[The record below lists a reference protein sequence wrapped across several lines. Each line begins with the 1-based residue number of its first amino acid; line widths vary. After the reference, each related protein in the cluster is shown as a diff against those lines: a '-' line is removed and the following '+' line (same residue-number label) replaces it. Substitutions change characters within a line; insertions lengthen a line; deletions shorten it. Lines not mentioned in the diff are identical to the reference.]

1 MAALVSEYTLEFFT
15 LLNARGKKEL
25 IEWCMKEGL
34 IASSYE
40 CPKCN
45 EQMGLN
51 ERKSVVL
58 DGFEW
63 RCQKKEFEKMDPNKI
78 LWPALKYSNRFLLK
92 VMKNR
97 HYFSLG
103 RSMRKYSTEN
113 AETEEITIKEKFQM
127 TRPTV
132 TQWKRPPFMKDFFR
146 GKFDVELLAFPEI
159 LDKEQVIELED
170 NVKILNGFMAQKV
183 NSEEIDKIG
192 GIPEDVLQELKD
204 MGLFGRTL
212 PAKYG
217 GLHLTHSASTRLNE
231 VLGLNLSI
239 GCTLAAHEFFAAQAI
254 LQFGSEA
261 QKSQYLP
268 RMASGDLIGALC
280 CSEMGS
286 GSDLLSMSTT
296 AKKSPDG
303 NFVLSGTKSWVTNAG
318 MAGLFIVFAKTQNE
332 LDPKEHDIS
341 AFIVEKNSKDLKVTL
356 HDKLCLRGVQTGV
369 VQFEEVVVPGS
380 NLIGK
385 LGQGFQ
391 IYLKSLESFRIAMSS
406 LTIGT
411 LKAFLDSVTNHIIHC
426 ERLNKSLADYQ
437 LVRTRLSRISSM
449 LYGMESASYFTAA
462 ILDST
467 VNPDVALESAAIKLF
482 NSEGALYCLRELMEA
497 LGSSSLLPGCQLE
510 KYHRD
515 VLGLSMFDGPND
527 IARLY
532 LSLSGF
538 KYVGDTALEFVKKLR
553 NPFFFPLTMMKLQ
566 FIRFKHR
573 QGYIK
578 YNQDLAGHIH
588 PSLVEWG
595 NKLERYLL
603 HFEDAVNDLLAEHGK
618 DIVDAQIDP
627 RKLSYIATEF
637 YVWSAVLSRCSRS
650 YCLGMRN
657 CHHELR
663 LAEAFCFDSY
673 YRFGPHFDAIA
684 LGITKNNER
693 NHLFQGEQIVDCQGY
708 FLEHPLKHN
717 Y

>member
-1 MAALVSEYTLEFFT
+1 MES
-15 LLNARGKKEL
+15 
-25 IEWCMKEGL
+25 
-34 IASSYE
+34 
-40 CPKCN
+40 
-45 EQMGLN
+45 
-51 ERKSVVL
+51 
-58 DGFEW
+58 
-63 RCQKKEFEKMDPNKI
+63 NKI
-78 LWPALKYSNRFLLK
+78 LWPALKYSNHFLFKVLK
-92 VMKNR
+92 SRNYLNINK
-97 HYFSLG
+97 SL
-103 RSMRKYSTEN
+103 RKYSTEN
-113 AETEEITIKEKFQM
+113 AQTEEVTIKEKIQM

-132 TQWKRPPFMKDFFR
+132 VQWKRPPFMKDFFR

-159 LDKEQVIELED
+159 LDKEQVSELEN
-170 NVKILNGFMAQKV
+170 NVKNLNNFMAQKV
-183 NSEEIDKIG
+183 NSQEIDKNG
-192 GIPEDVLQELKD
+192 AIPEDVLQELKD
-204 MGLFGRTL
+204 MGLFGRII

-217 GLHLTHSASTRLNE
+217 GLNLTHSASTRLNE

-239 GCTLAAHEFFAAQAI
+239 GCTLAAHEFFAAEAI
-254 LQFGSEA
+254 LQFGSET

-268 RMASGDLIGALC
+268 RMASGELIGALC
-280 CSEMGS
+280 SSEVGS
-286 GSDLLSMSTT
+286 GSDMLSMSTIAMKT
-296 AKKSPDG
+296 PDG
-303 NFVLSGTKSWVTNAG
+303 NFVLNGNKSWVTNAG
-318 MAGLFIVFAKTQNE
+318 LAGLFIVFAKTRNE
-332 LDPKEHDIS
+332 IDPKQEDIS
-341 AFIVEKNSKDLKVTL
+341 AFLVEKNSKDLKVTL
-356 HDKLCLRGVQTGV
+356 HDKICLQGVQTGMV
-369 VQFEEVVVPGS
+369 HFEDVVVPSS

-467 VNPDVALESAAIKLF
+467 INPDVALESAALKLF

-515 VLGLSMFDGPND
+515 VLGFSMFDGPND
-527 IARLY
+527 ITRLY

-538 KYVGDTALEFVKKLR
+538 KYVGDKALDFVRKLR
-553 NPFFFPLTMMKLQ
+553 NPYFFPLTMMKLHY
-566 FIRFKHR
+566 IRFKQRH
-573 QGYIK
+573 GFIK
-578 YNQDLAGHIH
+578 YDQDLAGHIH

-595 NKLERYLL
+595 NKLEKCLL
-603 HFEDAVNDLLAEHGK
+603 HFEDAVNSLLAEHGK

-663 LAEAFCFDSY
+663 LAEAFCHDSY
-673 YRFGPHFDAIA
+673 NRFVPHFNDLS

-717 Y
+717 F